1 MKTTLQQTSASSATM
16 VMNAVSVAF
25 PHVAGR
31 QGQRLVS
38 DTTVREE
45 ALEHGRLVGLYWS
58 ASGHVESENQLH
70 RLPDINCLNISTN
83 VFEVEV
89 DGQSLHNRWDWI
101 GQCTREGRRGTTEAV
116 VELRHQ
122 VKPVSIRVVTRLDG
136 TPILARYLEITNTGS
151 RSLPLSSVSPCS
163 GVLWDVR
170 TQAGIRTINPSLDM
184 HTQSKFELGYFLA
197 EGWGEEG
204 DFRWQ
209 PLPRE
214 TFSVER
220 SDKEKHFG
228 WPYYIVRN
236 NLTGEQFFIGIAWS
250 GNNAIRF
257 NNRRDGTL
265 TFRMGPMG
273 KAPLRVIAAGETVI
287 SPEIH
292 LGPMHVGMDQA
303 VAGWH
308 RHVRTSVLPPRPKGR
323 EMYTIAGRVV
333 EQPGEWILRE
343 VDAAAALGVEGF
355 MVDAGWYGD
364 TFGSWPELRG
374 DWNEGNWLPG
384 GMAGVR
390 NYIHGKGLLFG
401 LWHEPECLMPESR
414 TGKEHPD
421 WFLCSDGERRI
432 ENMLNLGHPDA
443 AKHFEETVVR
453 VVRDFKLDFYKL
465 DYNTNPAEDGQNQR
479 DGWSESEYWRHGETL
494 HMTYDRVLKECP
506 NVCLENC
513 ASGGGRND
521 LGQLARFHY
530 LCQSDWSVHPFA
542 IRAINA
548 MTLFIPPEA
557 VAYYHNH
564 MLGAH
569 QRADLDTHLRV
580 TLFAVPIFVGFG
592 AQGADINTAYFQKT
606 RRYIDLHKGFC
617 RPVLAGHPVVYH
629 HTPDI
634 GVFSPADWCV
644 LEYAAPDATRGY
656 AGVFKLSGGA
666 QEYVFRPH
674 GIDPGGDYDLRLDN
688 RGATLRISGRELE
701 TVGLTI
707 RLDAALTSELI
718 MYQRVV

>member
-1 MKTTLQQTSASSATM
+1 MTTTQKSTSTSPITNIAIS
-16 VMNAVSVAF
+16 F
-25 PHVAGR
+25 PHAAGR
-31 QGQRLVS
+31 QGQRVVS

-45 ALEHGRLVGLYWS
+45 ALENGRLIGLYWS
-58 ASGHVESENQLH
+58 ASGHVEAENQIH
-70 RLPDINCLNISTN
+70 RLPDINCLNIPTN
-83 VFEVEV
+83 VFELEM
-89 DGQSLHNRWDWI
+89 DGQSLHNRWDWA
-101 GQCTREGRRGTTEAV
+101 GKFTRPGRQGTTEAV
-116 VELRHQ
+116 IELRHQ
-122 VKPVSIRVVTRLDG
+122 VKPVSVRVVTRLDG
-136 TPILARYLEITNTGS
+136 SPILARYLEITNTGS
-151 RSLPLSSVSPCS
+151 VPLPLSSVSPCS
-163 GVLWDVR
+163 GVLWDAR
-170 TQAGIRTINPSLDM
+170 TQAGIRTINPSLDLRT
-184 HTQSKFELGYFLA
+184 HSKFDLGYFLA

-204 DFRWQ
+204 DFTWQ
-209 PLPRE
+209 ALPRE

-250 GNNAIRF
+250 GNNVIRF

-265 TFRMGPMG
+265 SFRMGPMG
-273 KAPLRVIAAGETVI
+273 KAPLRVVAPGETVTSAEVHI
-287 SPEIH
+287 
-292 LGPMHVGMDQA
+292 GPMHCGVDQA
-303 VAGWH
+303 VANWH
-308 RHVRTSVLPPRPKGR
+308 RHVRTSVLPPRPKGK

-333 EQPGEWILRE
+333 EQPGDWILRE
-343 VDAAAALGVEGF
+343 VDVASAMGVEGF

-364 TFGSWPELRG
+364 TFGAWPNLRG
-374 DWNEGNWLPG
+374 DWNEGHWLPG

-390 NYIHGKGLLFG
+390 DYIHEKGLLFG
-401 LWHEPECLMPESR
+401 LWHEPECLMSESR

-421 WFLCSDGERRI
+421 WFLCSDEGRRI

-443 AKHFEETVVR
+443 AKHFEEEVVR
-453 VVRDFKLDFYKL
+453 IVRDFKLDFYKL
-465 DYNTNPAEDGQNQR
+465 DYNTNPAEDGQNAR
-479 DGWSESEYWRHGETL
+479 DGWSESEYWRHCETL
-494 HMTYDRVLKECP
+494 NKTYDRVLKECP
-506 NVCLENC
+506 DVCLENC

-580 TLFAVPIFVGFG
+580 TLFGVPIFVGFG
-592 AQGADINTAYFQKT
+592 AQDADRTTPYFQKT
-606 RRYIDLHKGFC
+606 KRYIDLHKGFC
-617 RPVLAGHPVVYH
+617 RPVLAGHPVVFH

-634 GVFSPADWCV
+634 GVFAPADWCV
-644 LEYAAPDATRGY
+644 LEYATPDASRGY
-656 AGVFKLSGGA
+656 AGLFKLSGGE
-666 QEYVFRPH
+666 QEYRFRPR
-674 GIDPGGDYDLRLDN
+674 GIDPAREYDVTLDN
-688 RGATLRISGRELE
+688 RGSTVRMAGRELE
-701 TVGLTI
+701 LTGLTV

-718 MYQRVV
+718 LYQACE